1 MHTLICKCLPKTP
14 QHYSV
19 PLYGVI
25 CIYSVPQHSE
35 RIVLDGTEQ
44 RTSRIIKGN
53 GKRLLASRARHP
65 KRIGKEVTKV
75 EKECSYAPKW
85 WAFIRCPLCPSSLR
99 IPMSGVGTMI
109 HYSEYYILAEY
120 QLFTIMY
127 IFRMLIEYYPRAL
140 KNSNQLSYVEEQ
152 SWQKEQSGSKNNN
165 NNMDNIPCVVHH
177 PSHSLICQPVSCPF
191 DCGVAFP
198 LRLASNTSHTK
209 GALLGSSAFP
219 ADVQSINRLIK
230 VSDGY

>member
-1 MHTLICKCLPKTP
+1 MANDFWHPEPDIQRESAKKSLKSRKNVRTRQNDELLYAAPCALLHFESQWAEWEQWYTILNTTYLLSTNYLRLCIFFACLLNT
-14 QHYSV
+14 
-19 PLYGVI
+19 
-25 CIYSVPQHSE
+25 
-35 RIVLDGTEQ
+35 
-44 RTSRIIKGN
+44 N
-53 GKRLLASRARHP
+53 
-65 KRIGKEVTKV
+65 
-75 EKECSYAPKW
+75 
-85 WAFIRCPLCPSSLR
+85 
-99 IPMSGVGTMI
+99 
-109 HYSEYYILAEY
+109 
-120 QLFTIMY
+120 
-127 IFRMLIEYYPRAL
+127 PRAL